1 MRVHTGAKGLCRL
14 GAVFVCVCAR
24 ELLASVS
31 VQSQGKL
38 WTCGHRGSMHS
49 IPPRCQKQYVLKCA
63 TVCGCIPHLLAPLL
77 PSSHPMIYD
86 AVWQYVYV

>member
-24 ELLASVS
+24 ELLVSVS

-63 TVCGCIPHLLAPLL
+63 TVCVAAPPTSLL
-77 PSSHPMIYD
+77 PFFPPPIP
-86 AVWQYVYV
+86 